1 LRPPRCAKV
10 APSTSNHQDALP
22 HIDPSPLARARRA
35 LYSAAGTVR
44 NFFTLAVKVK
54 LPPNRSIAEKPLWE
68 TVLIFVCIAFTFTM
82 LILGITFSYY
92 SNKYKQV
99 VEERLSKPLFNQT
112 PRIYAAPREVRI
124 GQKLTAGSVAQQLRT
139 AGYTPSDSNQ
149 SPMGTYE
156 LSDGNITVHPGP
168 QSFHSQEGA
177 TISFDN
183 GMVSAISG
191 DARQQLAAYELEP
204 QLITSL
210 SEGENRVKRR
220 LVTYNE
226 LPPDMVKAV
235 TSIEDKRFFSHSG
248 VDYIRLIGALRS
260 DLLAGRKREGGSTL
274 TMQLARGFFLTP
286 EKRFKRKLIEI
297 AITFQLEHRYT
308 KQQIF
313 TMYANEIP
321 LGQQGS
327 FGIYGFGEAAQ
338 AYFGKDVRQL
348 DLAECA
354 LLAGMIQHPSY
365 LNPYRHAQRAINR
378 RNVVLDAMVETD
390 DITEAQAD
398 AARREPLHLVPG
410 TIDGGLAPYFID
422 IVHDQIVRN
431 YGETQYASQGLRV
444 YSSLDPDLQQVANEA
459 VEEGMKTVDAL
470 VERRRARAKDPS
482 SIPDPQVA
490 LVALNPHTGQVLA
503 LVGGRNYG
511 LSQFNHAV
519 RSRPTGSIFK
529 PFVYAAAFN
538 TSLAGTQLAAPAAE
552 VDAAASANPSADNG
566 AVGDPQQNAAT
577 PPPGDPGLHHGLF
590 TEVTMLN
597 NDLTTF
603 EGGYSPGNY
612 GHAGGLVTARY
623 ALQYSLNNATV
634 ELAQMVG
641 YDNVAALARDAG
653 IREAEGTPSVALGS
667 YGATPIEMA
676 GAYSTFANNGTRILP
691 WEIASVRAANGDPL
705 RDYQPDEKPILD
717 PRVAYLTTNMLQ
729 NVMNAGTAAGVRAR
743 GFQAPAAGKTGT
755 SHDAWFAGYTSN
767 LICIIWVGND
777 DYSDI
782 KLQGAQAATPIWAE
796 FMKRAIDLPQYSDT
810 RDFPIPQ
817 GVNLV
822 KLDKTTNLLADPTCP
837 QDYYAAFLDGTAP
850 ANTCSHPYQDQRNFF
865 QKLFGL
871 GTSPQQQL
879 PPRTS
884 PTVLPPGQPQQP
896 GNPAVQNAQNQD
908 QEKPKKKRGF
918 FSRLFGGKKD
928 DQQQQDQQPQQ
939 NPQ

>member
-1 LRPPRCAKV
+1 
-10 APSTSNHQDALP
+10 
-22 HIDPSPLARARRA
+22 
-35 LYSAAGTVR
+35 
-44 NFFTLAVKVK
+44 LAVKLK
-54 LPPNRSIAEKPLWE
+54 LPPNLSIAEKPLWE
-68 TVLIFVCIAFTFTM
+68 TVLIIVSIVCTFTL

-99 VEERLSKPLFNQT
+99 VDERLSRPLFNQT
-112 PRIYAAPREVRI
+112 PRIYAAPREVRV
-124 GQKLTAGSVAQQLRT
+124 GQKLTASVVAQQLRI
-139 AGYTPSDSNQ
+139 AGYSGAGNA

-156 LSDGNITVHPGP
+156 LRGESISVHPGP
-168 QSFHSQEGA
+168 QSYHSQEGA
-177 TISFDN
+177 TISFDD
-183 GMVSAISG
+183 GMVTSISG
-191 DARQQLAAYELEP
+191 DTRQQLSAYELEP

-210 SEGENRVKRR
+210 SEGANRVKRR
-220 LVTYNE
+220 IVTFNDLPQPLVQ
-226 LPPDMVKAV
+226 AV
-235 TSIEDKRFFSHSG
+235 TSIEDRRFFSHGG

-297 AITFQLEHRYT
+297 AITFQLEHRYN
-308 KQQIF
+308 KQEII

-354 LLAGMIQHPSY
+354 LLAGMIQHPSF
-365 LNPYRHAQRAINR
+365 LNPYRHPQRAINR
-378 RNVVLDAMVETD
+378 RNVVLDAMVDTG
-390 DITEAQAD
+390 DITPAQAET
-398 AARREPLHLVPG
+398 ARREPLHLAPG

-431 YGETQYASQGLRV
+431 YGESQYSSQGLRV
-444 YSSLDPDLQQVANEA
+444 YSSLDPDLQEVANEA
-459 VEEGMKTVDAL
+459 VSDGMKTVDEL
-470 VERRRARAKDPS
+470 VARRRARAKDPS

-490 LVALNPHTGQVLA
+490 LVALNPHTGQILA

-538 TSLAGTQLAAPAAE
+538 TSLAGTQLTAPATV
-552 VDAAASANPSADNG
+552 VDAADNANPNADNTN
-566 AVGDPQQNAAT
+566 AGDPQQNGAT
-577 PPPGDPGLHHGLF
+577 PPPPDPGLHHGLF
-590 TEVTMLN
+590 TEVTLLN
-597 NDLTTF
+597 NDPTTF
-603 EGGYSPGNY
+603 EGGYAPRNY
-612 GHAGGLVTARY
+612 GHHGVGQVTARY

-653 IREAEGTPSVALGS
+653 IVEARGTPAIALGA

-676 GAYSTFANNGTRILP
+676 GAYSTFANSGTRILP
-691 WEIASVRAANGDPL
+691 WEIASVRAANGDPIS
-705 RDYQPDEKPILD
+705 DHQPDLKPILD

-729 NVMNAGTAAGVRAR
+729 NVLNTGTAAGVRSR
-743 GFQAPAAGKTGT
+743 GFLAPAAAKTGT
-755 SHDAWFAGYTSN
+755 SRDAWFAGYTSN
-767 LICIIWVGND
+767 LICVIWVGND

-782 KLQGAQAATPIWAE
+782 KLEGAQAAAPIWAE
-796 FMKRAIDLPQYSDT
+796 FMKRAVQLPQYSDT
-810 RDFPIPQ
+810 RDFSIPQ
-817 GVNLV
+817 GIDLV
-822 KLDKTTNLLADPTCP
+822 KLDKNTNLLADPTCP
-837 QDYYAAFLDGTAP
+837 ENYYAAFLEGTAP
-850 ANTCSHPYQDQRNFF
+850 HNTCSHPNDDQRNFF

-871 GTSPQQQL
+871 GSPPQQSL
-879 PPRTS
+879 PPRS
-884 PTVLPPGQPQQP
+884 GPTVLPPGQPQQP
-896 GNPAVQNAQNQD
+896 GSPGVQSAQNGD
-908 QEKPKKKRGF
+908 QEKPKAKKRGF

-928 DQQQQDQQPQQ
+928 DQQQQDQQQQDQQPQS
-939 NPQ
+939 PQ

>member
-1 LRPPRCAKV
+1 
-10 APSTSNHQDALP
+10 
-22 HIDPSPLARARRA
+22 
-35 LYSAAGTVR
+35 
-44 NFFTLAVKVK
+44 LAVKLK
-54 LPPNRSIAEKPLWE
+54 LPPNLSIAEKPLWE
-68 TVLIFVCIAFTFTM
+68 TALIIVSIVCTFTL

-99 VEERLSKPLFNQT
+99 VDERLSRPLFNQT
-112 PRIYAAPREVRI
+112 PRIYAAPREVRV
-124 GQKLTAGSVAQQLRT
+124 GQKLTASSIAQQLRI
-139 AGYTPSDSNQ
+139 AGYAGSGNT

-156 LSDGNITVHPGP
+156 LRGESISVHPGP
-168 QSFHSQEGA
+168 QSYHSQEGA
-177 TISFDN
+177 TISVDD
-183 GMVSAISG
+183 GMVTSISG
-191 DARQQLAAYELEP
+191 DARQQLSAYELEP

-210 SEGENRVKRR
+210 SEGANRVKRR
-220 LVTYNE
+220 IVTFNDLPQPLVQ
-226 LPPDMVKAV
+226 AV
-235 TSIEDKRFFSHSG
+235 TSIEDRRFFSHGG

-297 AITFQLEHRYT
+297 AITFQLEHRYN
-308 KQQIF
+308 KQEIF

-354 LLAGMIQHPSY
+354 LLAGMIQHPSF
-365 LNPYRHAQRAINR
+365 LNPYRHPQRAINR
-378 RNVVLDAMVETD
+378 RNVVLDAMVDTG
-390 DITEAQAD
+390 DITPAQAE
-398 AARREPLHLVPG
+398 AARREPLHLAPG

-431 YGETQYASQGLRV
+431 YGESQYSSQGLRV
-444 YSSLDPDLQQVANEA
+444 YSSLDPDLQEVANEA
-459 VEEGMKTVDAL
+459 VSDGMKTVDEL
-470 VERRRARAKDPS
+470 VARRRARAKDPT

-490 LVALNPHTGQVLA
+490 LVALNPHTGQILA

-538 TSLAGTQLAAPAAE
+538 TSLAGTQLTAPATV
-552 VDAAASANPSADNG
+552 VDAADNANPNADRTV
-566 AVGDPQQNAAT
+566 AGDPQQNGAT
-577 PPPGDPGLHHGLF
+577 PPPPDPGLHHGLF
-590 TEVTMLN
+590 TEVTLLN
-597 NDLTTF
+597 NDPTTF
-603 EGGYSPGNY
+603 EGGYAPRNY
-612 GHAGGLVTARY
+612 GHHGVGQVTARY

-653 IREAEGTPSVALGS
+653 IVEARGTPAIALGA

-676 GAYSTFANNGTRILP
+676 GAYSTFANSGTRILP
-691 WEIASVRAANGDPL
+691 WEIASVRATNGDPIS
-705 RDYQPDEKPILD
+705 DHQPDVKPILD

-729 NVMNAGTAAGVRAR
+729 NVLNTGTAAGVRSR
-743 GFQAPAAGKTGT
+743 GFLAPAAAKTGT
-755 SHDAWFAGYTSN
+755 SRDAWFAGYTSN

-782 KLQGAQAATPIWAE
+782 KLEGAQAAAPIWAE
-796 FMKRAIDLPQYSDT
+796 FMKRAVQLPQYSDT
-810 RDFPIPQ
+810 RDFSIPQ
-817 GVNLV
+817 GVDLV
-822 KLDKTTNLLADPTCP
+822 KLDKNTNLLADPTCP
-837 QDYYAAFLDGTAP
+837 ENYYAAFLEGTAP
-850 ANTCSHPYQDQRNFF
+850 HNTCSHPNDDQRNFF

-871 GTSPQQQL
+871 GSPPQQPL
-879 PPRTS
+879 PPRS
-884 PTVLPPGQPQQP
+884 GPTVLPPGQPQQP
-896 GNPAVQNAQNQD
+896 GNPGVQSAQNGD
-908 QEKPKKKRGF
+908 QEKPKAKKRGF
-918 FSRLFGGKKD
+918 FGRLFGGKKD

-939 NPQ
+939 SPQ